1 MEELNQYAISKILGS
16 QMTPTRRASFGNFH
30 LLETMAESLRARQA
44 STPVEEAVHFSY
56 EQDALVVKA
65 FEEVRDG
72 AAPDAI
78 LWDRQLSQA
87 FIQQCRDLNLP
98 GTNAY
103 LNRRLINIR
112 KNIRR
117 YETHGISI
125 SATTRSDP
133 HPSIVQQ
140 YAHVIEFA
148 LVRLRY
154 RFGASIDDILVDP
167 DLGDKFEQLA
177 LGIAPTL
184 ASTDLRLGALYIRK
198 TRHFAKTELRK
209 SDSLDVHQL
218 DKEWSKPGSLATV
231 HASDVPSSPGLIE
244 MKERDRYLYIAR
256 NDNIRPA
263 VEQLQ
268 SGKAFELVAN
278 GFWKPSLEDITI
290 QFVQGT
296 KFHGAGI
303 NMWERK
309 LIRDLEPIFNWPIP
323 KHAA

>member
-16 QMTPTRRASFGNFH
+16 QMTPVKRAGFGNFH
-30 LLETMAESLRARQA
+30 LLETVGESLRAYQS
-44 STPVEEAVHFSY
+44 STPVKEAICFSY

-78 LWDRQLSQA
+78 LWNRQLSQA
-87 FIQQCRDLNLP
+87 FIRQCRDLNLP

-112 KNIRR
+112 KNSRR
-117 YETHGISI
+117 YEAHGISI
-125 SATTRSDP
+125 SATTRSNP

-167 DLGDKFEQLA
+167 DLGDKFEKLA
-177 LGIAPTL
+177 IEIAPGL
-184 ASTDLRLGALYIRK
+184 VSTDLRLGALYIRK
-198 TRHFAKTELRK
+198 TRHINKENLRK
-209 SDSLDVHQL
+209 SHGLDVHQL
-218 DKEWSKPGSLATV
+218 DKEWSKPGSLASV
-231 HASDVPSSPGLIE
+231 RASDVPSSPGLIE
-244 MKERDRYLYIAR
+244 MKERGRYLYISR
-256 NDNIRPA
+256 NDNILSA

-296 KFHGAGI
+296 KFHGVGI